1 MRSVLFSLRLA
12 GLALVAMVP
21 AACTHVRHVDEKALA
36 KAQGDG
42 SNGTYYAAPNKLF
55 DRDLAFDVRWN
66 VVHEPITKTMDPT
79 LNVDNRQLA
88 FNRCTQCHDG
98 GCGFNEAFDYDNY
111 GKPNWKPRI
120 RGQQWAQPAVRMIP
134 KPNSFLNDVIVERIY
149 SFLRDETTIGYD
161 FSKDKKGAVTVETDE
176 QGNPIKH
183 ERATTPQK

>member
-1 MRSVLFSLRLA
+1 
-12 GLALVAMVP
+12 
-21 AACTHVRHVDEKALA
+21 VDEKALA

-88 FNRCTQCHDG
+88 FNRCTQCHNG